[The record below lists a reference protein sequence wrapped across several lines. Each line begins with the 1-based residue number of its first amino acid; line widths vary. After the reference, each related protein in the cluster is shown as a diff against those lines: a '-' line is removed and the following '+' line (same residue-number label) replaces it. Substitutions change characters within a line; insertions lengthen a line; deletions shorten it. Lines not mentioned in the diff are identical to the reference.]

1 MTEDRFRLLCDVINK
16 RFDKL
21 ERDLLTEINKV
32 RHELEQH
39 KQDHKKE
46 N

>member
-1 MTEDRFRLLCDVINK
+1 MTEDHFRLLCEVINK

-21 ERDLLTEINKV
+21 ERDLLVQINKV
-32 RHELEQH
+32 RLELEQH